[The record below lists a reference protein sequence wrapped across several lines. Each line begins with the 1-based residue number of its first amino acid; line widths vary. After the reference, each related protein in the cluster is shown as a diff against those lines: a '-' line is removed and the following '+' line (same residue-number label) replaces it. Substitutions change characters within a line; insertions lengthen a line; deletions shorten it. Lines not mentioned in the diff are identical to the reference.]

1 MVKGKE
7 AWCAADHGVAK
18 SWHVWATE
26 QQQPWAEASR
36 WGNNKHAKCL
46 RGQAWESVSLGKY
59 NVEGTMDTRKL
70 KNLCIYPEHEAHS
83 EWPEISLNFHF
94 WLEFGL
100 SESSEAKAEFNMA
113 WLSTEGV
120 SPHRAREV
128 WLVGFFVFGSRHLIK
143 SLPNHS
149 DHQNQGAEMAVTIHD
164 FKEHSL
170 HKRYL
175 GKVT

>member
-1 MVKGKE
+1 MVKVKE
-7 AWCAADHGVAK
+7 AWCATVHGVAK

-46 RGQAWESVSLGKY
+46 RGQAWESVPLGKY

-70 KNLCIYPEHEAHS
+70 KNPCIYPEHEAHS
-83 EWPEISLNFHF
+83 EWPETSLNFHF

-100 SESSEAKAEFNMA
+100 SESTEAKAEFNMA

-120 SPHRAREV
+120 LHVQTLKRMFSH
-128 WLVGFFVFGSRHLIK
+128 FFLFY
-143 SLPNHS
+143 SLFS
-149 DHQNQGAEMAVTIHD
+149 VLFVLLMLKEISVKTLADH
-164 FKEHSL
+164 KL
-170 HKRYL
+170 K
-175 GKVT
+175 K

>member
-7 AWCAADHGVAK
+7 AWCAAVHAAAK

-46 RGQAWESVSLGKY
+46 GGQAWESVPLGKY

-70 KNLCIYPEHEAHS
+70 KNPCIYPEHEAHS
-83 EWPEISLNFHF
+83 ELPETSLNFHF

-100 SESSEAKAEFNMA
+100 SESTEAKAEFNMA

-120 SPHRAREV
+120 LHLQILKRMFSH
-128 WLVGFFVFGSRHLIK
+128 FFLFS
-143 SLPNHS
+143 SLFS
-149 DHQNQGAEMAVTIHD
+149 VLFVLLMLKEISVKTLADH
-164 FKEHSL
+164 KL
-170 HKRYL
+170 K
-175 GKVT
+175 K